1 MVQAGKLI
9 NGDLQVYRVYR
20 VYSLNAIDKK
30 NIPDP
35 GRLV

>member
-9 NGDLQVYRVYR
+9 NGDLQVYR